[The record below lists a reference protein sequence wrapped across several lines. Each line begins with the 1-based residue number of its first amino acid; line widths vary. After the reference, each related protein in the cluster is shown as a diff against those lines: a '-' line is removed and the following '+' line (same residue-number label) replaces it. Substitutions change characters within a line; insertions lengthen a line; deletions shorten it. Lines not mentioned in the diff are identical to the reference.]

1 MADTV
6 DIRGQIRRCPDCGA
20 QYGLSATFCPFDGQP
35 LVTER
40 WEPVVDT
47 LMGTLVDQRYEV
59 VAAIGEGG
67 MGTVY
72 KVRHAALGRPFAM
85 KVLRRDLASDD
96 KLAARF
102 IQEAKATAAVKH
114 PNVVAITDFGR
125 LPDGRPYFVME
136 LCNGQT
142 LSQALKTEGPLDP
155 GRAARIGVKVARAL
169 AAAHEAGVIHRDLKP
184 ENVFLIAAASG
195 EVDVRVVDFGAALI
209 VGGGRMTKTGVV
221 FGTPHYM
228 SPEQAS
234 GQAIDH
240 RADIYALGIILYE
253 MLTGK
258 VPFEADTFMGVLS
271 KHMFVTAAPP
281 SDALGKPGALGAL
294 DEVALHAIEKHPDRR
309 YLTMEALARDLDAS
323 VRAASDGSIEIAASL
338 GDVRGSAG
346 ASDGSSIDV
355 PMRPAWPFDVS
366 PWALLAVFLV
376 AASVTVFATRSLQ
389 RAPQGPAPAGSSVAA
404 SAPGAPVPA
413 TPASAGPIAPNGS
426 PPAVAS
432 AVASPIPPA
441 AQPGA
446 AAQPAATPASTDDPN
461 GARSGQVPAPAVH
474 PGARGGSAGPAP
486 SSGAAPPRK
495 PSSGADEFRDPW
507 GKK

>member
-1 MADTV
+1 MGDTL
-6 DIRGQIRRCPDCGA
+6 DMRGQIRRCADCGG
-20 QYGLSATFCPFDGQP
+20 QYGLGATFCPFDGQP
-35 LVTER
+35 LVTEK

-85 KVLRRDLASDD
+85 KVLRRDLASDE

-114 PNVVAITDFGR
+114 PNVVAITDFGS

-136 LCNGQT
+136 LCVGQT
-142 LSQALKTEGPLDP
+142 LSQALKAEGPLDP

-184 ENVFLIAAASG
+184 ENVFLLSAASG

-209 VGGGRMTKTGVV
+209 VGGSRLTKTGIV

-253 MLTGK
+253 MLTGH

-271 KHMFVTAAPP
+271 KHMFVSATPP

-323 VRAASDGSIEIAASL
+323 VRAASDGSIQIAANL
-338 GDVRGSAG
+338 GEAHGGGAG

-355 PMRPAWPFDVS
+355 PMRSAWPFDIS
-366 PWALLAVFLV
+366 PWLLVGVFLI
-376 AASVTVFATRSLQ
+376 AATATVFATRALQ
-389 RAPQGPAPAGSSVAA
+389 RPAAGAPRGAPTAAESQVAA
-404 SAPGAPVPA
+404 AAAAAIPPPP
-413 TPASAGPIAPNGS
+413 PASAAPA
-426 PPAVAS
+426 PS
-432 AVASPIPPA
+432 AA
-441 AQPGA
+441 GA
-446 AAQPAATPASTDDPN
+446 TSALSAATPPPSSAAPAAPPEPSAAHTEPPPSS
-461 GARSGQVPAPAVH
+461 AVQPAPRV
-474 PGARGGSAGPAP
+474 SESLP
-486 SSGAAPPRK
+486 SSGASSQRK
-495 PSSGADEFRDPW
+495 PEKHPPPPSSAYEFRDPW
-507 GKK
+507 GK